1 MLTGIVV
8 IVAILRSGMFFQ
20 ATLIA
25 ATRIHNAVSRA
36 VLRAPLSFFHANPSG
51 RILNRRV
58 APCARCSPPLD
69 AAANVWRPAGRSQHQ
84 KPLPPPKPQTHQP
97 RTPPR
102 QILNTLNKHKRAGS
116 PPTRAAWT
124 TSCRWPCSTCS
135 RRVRGGMG
143 RAARSQLSQPRRRP

>member
-69 AAANVWRPAGRSQHQ
+69 AAANVCRPARALAPS
-84 KPLPPPKPQTHQP
+84 KNPSLPKPQT
-97 RTPPR
+97 
-102 QILNTLNKHKRAGS
+102 
-116 PPTRAAWT
+116 
-124 TSCRWPCSTCS
+124 
-135 RRVRGGMG
+135 
-143 RAARSQLSQPRRRP
+143 